1 MKNKYFSSL
10 LLYLICAAILCGTPA
25 LAVQHPENG
34 EPVCASAKKTDSTV
48 PVKTPPPNLSL
59 EEAVALAVNH
69 NPDLAVSKFSTRMA
83 ESETLGASLF
93 PNPDLEFEYEDF
105 DAPEK
110 TLTIGYLIELG
121 GKRSHRMGLAD
132 SGLELAEAELAAARV
147 ELIYETAG
155 AFIDVLAARENLRI
169 AREKYKL
176 ADQVYET
183 AEERVLAGTVSPMEQ
198 VTARIK
204 RSNAGL
210 DVQNAED
217 ALGIARTDLSAMW
230 GGLPD
235 DFKTVKGNFDRIEPV
250 PSYDGLAAAME
261 NAPRI
266 RTKYAQIKV
275 SQNHLDLEKRNRIP
289 DLTIS
294 GGIKK
299 TDETDDEIYIVGL
312 SLPLPLF
319 DRNQAGVART
329 AAALDQ
335 QTASLSAEKNRLTKD
350 LNNAFQ
356 ILKTAHQQAN
366 TIKIEILPAAQSV
379 FDAVKEGYQE
389 GEFGFLD
396 LLEAQSTLYESHESH
411 VQALGRYH
419 HAVIALEKMLG
430 RDLSNSNNRY

>member
-1 MKNKYFSSL
+1 MNKKYLSFL
-10 LLYLICAAILCGTPA
+10 LLYLICAAVFCGTLA
-25 LAVQHPENG
+25 LAGQHPESA
-34 EPVCASAKKTDSTV
+34 EPVPASAKETDSIA
-48 PVKTPPPNLSL
+48 PVKADLPNLSL
-59 EEAVALAVNH
+59 EEAVALAVKH
-69 NPDLAVSKFSTRMA
+69 NPDLAVAKFSTRLA
-83 ESETLGASLF
+83 ESETLGSSLF
-93 PNPDLEFEYEDF
+93 PNPELEFEYEDF

-121 GKRSHRMGLAD
+121 GKRRRRMDVAD
-132 SGLELAEAELAAARV
+132 AGIELAAAELASARV
-147 ELIYETAG
+147 ELIYETAA

-169 AREKYKL
+169 AREKHKL

-183 AEERVLAGTVSPMEQ
+183 AKERVLAGTVSPMEQ
-198 VTARIK
+198 VTAKIK
-204 RSNAGL
+204 RSNARL

-217 ALGIARTDLSAMW
+217 ALQITRTDLWAMW

-235 DFKTVKGNFDRIEPV
+235 DFKTVKGNFDRIGPV
-250 PSYDGLAAAME
+250 PSYEALAAAME

-275 SQNHLDLEKRNRIP
+275 SQNHLNLEKRNRIP
-289 DLTIS
+289 DLTLS

-312 SLPLPLF
+312 SLPIPLF
-319 DRNQAGVART
+319 DRNQAGVARS
-329 AAALDQ
+329 AAVLSQ
-335 QTASLSAEKNRLTKD
+335 QTASLFAEKNRLTKD

-356 ILKTAHQQAN
+356 ILKTAHQQAK
-366 TIKIEILPAAQSV
+366 TIKTEILPAAQSV

-411 VQALGRYH
+411 VQSLGQYH

-430 RDLSNSNNRY
+430 RDLSQLELN

>member
-1 MKNKYFSSL
+1 MNNKYFSPL
-10 LLYLICAAILCGTPA
+10 WLYLICAAVFWGAPA
-25 LAVQHPENG
+25 VAGQHSDNT
-34 EPVCASAKKTDSTV
+34 EPVPASAQKTDSIA
-48 PVKTPPPNLSL
+48 PVKAGLPNLSL
-59 EEAVALAVNH
+59 EQAVALAIKH

-83 ESETLGASLF
+83 ESETIGASLL
-93 PNPDLEFEYEDF
+93 PNPELEFEYEDF

-121 GKRSHRMGLAD
+121 GKRSHRMNVAD
-132 SGLELAEAELAAARV
+132 ADLELAEIELEAARI
-147 ELIYETAG
+147 ELIYETAS
-155 AFIDVLAARENLRI
+155 AFVDVLAARENLRI

-183 AEERVLAGTVSPMEQ
+183 AKERVLAGTVSPMEQ
-198 VTARIK
+198 VTAKVK

-217 ALGIARTDLSAMW
+217 ALGMARTDLWAMW

-250 PSYDGLAAAME
+250 PSYEALAAAME

-275 SQNHLDLEKRNRIP
+275 SQNQLDLEKRNRIP
-289 DLTIS
+289 DLTLS

-299 TDETDDEIYIVGL
+299 TDDTDDEIYIVGL

-329 AAALDQ
+329 AAALDR
-335 QTASLSAEKNRLTKD
+335 QTAALSAEKNRLTKE

-356 ILKTAHQQAN
+356 ILKTAHQQTN
-366 TIKIEILPAAQSV
+366 TIKTEILPAAQSV
-379 FDAVKEGYQE
+379 FDAVREGYQE

-411 VQALGRYH
+411 VQSLEKYH
-419 HAVIALEKMLG
+419 HAVISLEKMLG
-430 RDLSNSNNRY
+430 RDLSQSELN